1 MVDKTTIKRGRKKNQ
16 EGPNDEPS
24 VRVTKTPVKRGRKR
38 KQQEEPNNGPFVLNT
53 EIQVPV
59 AKTPAKRG
67 RNKKQKEPT
76 NEPLIISDDDLSL
89 PEPVNKSPDKRGRK
103 KQQETVVPSSSV
115 NELLYSSDD
124 DLLDENRG
132 NDCTND
138 NVDIRRKDT
147 TTFRLSL
154 SPVNSPPR
162 TLASITKNMNT
173 SNIFIPFRDMPNNAS
188 GAVNSITPGSVD
200 PKLPTPFREMD
211 TIHQL
216 CQWLC
221 ANPSVLQFAYSLY
234 LSMQTPVAN
243 GSSFVPFVSAPS
255 QLQQEQAQDKTKIGC
270 DFLEELKCLFLRVRN
285 PPKSALEELVR
296 EIVKCDLNSADGIEW
311 LRLANRNFGDF
322 RNKFI
327 DGIERLINSFKERLE
342 SDRLPQKE
350 EISAFIDDT
359 VVMNVLQRWL
369 NATKIDELRSQNSLN
384 ILRQFI
390 RKAFVVNYISRDT
403 DATKAL
409 DILTQK
415 IAVPSRNGNNF
426 ASNLKI

>member
-1 MVDKTTIKRGRKKNQ
+1 MADKTTIKRGRKKKQQ
-16 EGPNDEPS
+16 EGPNNEPS
-24 VRVTKTPVKRGRKR
+24 VPVTKTPVKRGQK
-38 KQQEEPNNGPFVLNT
+38 E
-53 EIQVPV
+53 
-59 AKTPAKRG
+59 
-67 RNKKQKEPT
+67 KQKELT
-76 NEPLIISDDDLSL
+76 NEPLIISDDDHLSF
-89 PEPVNKSPDKRGRK
+89 PEPVNESPNKRGQKNNRK
-103 KQQETVVPSSSV
+103 PLFLQVQLMNFYTVVMMISRVSFFNRLISKAYYILFTISP
-115 NELLYSSDD
+115 
-124 DLLDENRG
+124 LDENRG
-132 NDCTND
+132 NDCND
-138 NVDIRRKDT
+138 NVDIRRKDA
-147 TTFRLSL
+147 TFQLSL
-154 SPVNSPPR
+154 SPVSSPPR
-162 TLASITKNMNT
+162 TLTSITKNMNT
-173 SNIFIPFRDMPNNAS
+173 SNIFTPFRDMSNNAS
-188 GAVNSITPGSVD
+188 GAVNSMPGSID
-200 PKLPTPFREMD
+200 PELPTPFREMG

-216 CQWLC
+216 CLWLC

-243 GSSFVPFVSAPS
+243 SSSFVPCVSAPP
-255 QLQQEQAQDKTKIGC
+255 QLQQEQAQDKTKIGR
-270 DFLEELKCLFLRVRN
+270 DFLEELKCLFLRVRD

-296 EIVKCDLNSADGIEW
+296 KIVKCDLNSADGIEW

-369 NATKIDELRSQNSLN
+369 NATKIDELRSKNSLN

-390 RKAFVVNYISRDT
+390 RKAFVVNYVSRDT

>member
-1 MVDKTTIKRGRKKNQ
+1 MADKTTIKRGRKKKQQ
-16 EGPNDEPS
+16 EGPNNEPS
-24 VRVTKTPVKRGRKR
+24 VPVTKTPVKRGQK
-38 KQQEEPNNGPFVLNT
+38 E
-53 EIQVPV
+53 
-59 AKTPAKRG
+59 
-67 RNKKQKEPT
+67 KQKELT
-76 NEPLIISDDDLSL
+76 NEPLIISDDDHLSF
-89 PEPVNKSPDKRGRK
+89 PEPVNESPNKRGQK
-103 KQQETVVPSSSV
+103 KQQKTVIPSSSV

-124 DLLDENRG
+124 DLTDENRG
-132 NDCTND
+132 NDCND
-138 NVDIRRKDT
+138 NVDIRRKDA
-147 TTFRLSL
+147 TFQLSL
-154 SPVNSPPR
+154 SPVSSPPR
-162 TLASITKNMNT
+162 TLTSITKNMNT
-173 SNIFIPFRDMPNNAS
+173 SNIFTPFRDMSNNAS
-188 GAVNSITPGSVD
+188 GAVNSMPGSID
-200 PKLPTPFREMD
+200 PELPTPFREMG

-216 CQWLC
+216 CLWLC

-243 GSSFVPFVSAPS
+243 SSSFVPCVSAPP
-255 QLQQEQAQDKTKIGC
+255 QLQQEQAQDKTKIGR
-270 DFLEELKCLFLRVRN
+270 DFLEELKCLFLRVRD

-296 EIVKCDLNSADGIEW
+296 KIVKCDLNSADGIEW

-369 NATKIDELRSQNSLN
+369 NATKIDELRSKNSLN

-390 RKAFVVNYISRDT
+390 RKAFVVNYVSRDT

>member
-1 MVDKTTIKRGRKKNQ
+1 MADKTTIKRV
-16 EGPNDEPS
+16 P
-24 VRVTKTPVKRGRKR
+24 VTKTPVKRGRKR

-59 AKTPAKRG
+59 AKTPVKRG
-67 RNKKQKEPT
+67 QKEKQKELT
-76 NEPLIISDDDLSL
+76 NEPLIISDDDHLSF
-89 PEPVNKSPDKRGRK
+89 PEPVNESPNKR
-103 KQQETVVPSSSV
+103 
-115 NELLYSSDD
+115 
-124 DLLDENRG
+124 DENRG
-132 NDCTND
+132 NDCND
-138 NVDIRRKDT
+138 NVDIRRKDA
-147 TTFRLSL
+147 TFQLSL
-154 SPVNSPPR
+154 SPVSSPPR
-162 TLASITKNMNT
+162 TLTSITKNMNT
-173 SNIFIPFRDMPNNAS
+173 SNIFTPFRDMSNNAS
-188 GAVNSITPGSVD
+188 GAVNSMPGSID
-200 PKLPTPFREMD
+200 PELPTPFREMG

-216 CQWLC
+216 CLWLC

-243 GSSFVPFVSAPS
+243 SSSFVPCVSAPP
-255 QLQQEQAQDKTKIGC
+255 QLQQEQAQDKTKIGR
-270 DFLEELKCLFLRVRN
+270 DFLEELKCLFLRVRD

-296 EIVKCDLNSADGIEW
+296 KIVKCDLNSADGIEW

-369 NATKIDELRSQNSLN
+369 NATKIDELRSKNSLN

-390 RKAFVVNYISRDT
+390 RKAFVVNYVSRDT